1 MRTRV
6 REYIERTLEES
17 RRNENRP
24 GVEQN
29 SNVRL
34 LCFRPILKLTFE
46 QEQQDDLVTD
56 QAEMD
61 GLMLDPVAIQRTI
74 HEMQAQLT
82 QLQRMMNDPNVP
94 QQGRKNAQMQAND
107 LTMRIQQAQFF
118 LNMATAEAN
127 GGVGPSASGASAQ
140 GGFKQGEYRPGWSN
154 PFPNQQPA
162 NNESP
167 YQRLPVNPNRRRTQK
182 RPADWD
188 VDTREPKVARYWE

>member
-1 MRTRV
+1 
-6 REYIERTLEES
+6 
-17 RRNENRP
+17 
-24 GVEQN
+24 
-29 SNVRL
+29 
-34 LCFRPILKLTFE
+34 
-46 QEQQDDLVTD
+46 
-56 QAEMD
+56 MD
-61 GLMLDPVAIQRTI
+61 GMMLDPIAIQGTI

-82 QLQRMMNDPNVP
+82 QLQRMMNDPNMP

-127 GGVGPSASGASAQ
+127 GGVGPGGGGQ

>member
-1 MRTRV
+1 V
-6 REYIERTLEES
+6 REYIDRTLEES

-24 GVEQN
+24 AVEQN
-29 SNVRL
+29 TNLAVCPPS
-34 LCFRPILKLTFE
+34 FRPMPILTFK

-61 GLMLDPVAIQRTI
+61 GMMLDPVAIQRTI
-74 HEMQAQLT
+74 QEMQAQLT

-127 GGVGPSASGASAQ
+127 GGVGPGGGGQ